1 MINDDKIEKKF
12 RPLNDKV
19 ANIKLKFG
27 LDVSNELIDRIEYT
41 LKSFFDEFKDKSS
54 ISFDLYWKR
63 QHELKK
69 NYLNDLKNKNIETN
83 NINNEELVNTP
94 KFISE
99 YKKKDKK

>member
-41 LKSFFDEFKDKSS
+41 LKSFLTSLK
-54 ISFDLYWKR
+54 ISLPFHL
-63 QHELKK
+63 
-69 NYLNDLKNKNIETN
+69 I
-83 NINNEELVNTP
+83 
-94 KFISE
+94 FIGKGRMSLR
-99 YKKKDKK
+99 KIILMI